1 MVSMV
6 EMVQIENSLRN
17 YVNLT
22 LGNRF
27 SWALKALTP
36 MSFLGL
42 RPLEAPGA
50 TMESPMKIV
59 QTDYSVRNYM

>member
-1 MVSMV
+1 
-6 EMVQIENSLRN
+6 
-17 YVNLT
+17 
-22 LGNRF
+22 
-27 SWALKALTP
+27 

-59 QTDYSVRNYM
+59 QTDNSVRNYMWISPPTLLSKTGFLGLLKC